1 MLQTQKPSES
11 RLDETRR
18 RTDAYMNAAEK
29 DSACALHAI
38 TEYAILWV
46 ANVVIKFGTRKA
58 PQGASLGGFSVP
70 MVQAG
75 LNA

>member
-1 MLQTQKPSES
+1 M
-11 RLDETRR
+11 RTR
-18 RTDAYMNAAEK
+18 TAAGE
-29 DSACALHAI
+29 DSACALHTI

-58 PQGASLGGFSVP
+58 PRGASLGGFSIP